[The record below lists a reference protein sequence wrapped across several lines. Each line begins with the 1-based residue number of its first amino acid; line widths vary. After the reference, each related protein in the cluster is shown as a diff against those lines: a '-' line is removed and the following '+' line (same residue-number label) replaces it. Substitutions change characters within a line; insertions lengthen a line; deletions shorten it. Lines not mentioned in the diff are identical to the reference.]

1 MQPRLAA
8 ISGRLKGAVFNV
20 SDEGTVIGRETSANL
35 CIAESAVSRR
45 HSKLE
50 KSGDDYVIN
59 DLDSLNGTFVN
70 DVPVKTRVLQH
81 GDRVRVGE
89 SQFLFLLFEGDE
101 SSKSSQIE
109 IDERQVLSGSTVQV
123 RFDDALYLMA
133 RDLSALMKVSTT
145 INAIRGL
152 EELQERLLILLFEVV
167 PAQRGAILLSA
178 EGSLEPTSVFGL
190 DRAHGKDQTVI
201 VSRTIIRQVMRD
213 GVSLLTSNTLDPN
226 LGTDSLIS
234 AGAMFV
240 MCVPLMM
247 FDHNIGVI
255 YLDSTDPQDQF
266 NKDHLQ
272 LVTAISGIAAVAIE
286 NARQFEWLESENQ
299 RLLADVNIDHNMIG
313 ESGPMQRVYHF
324 ISKVAPTDSNVLI
337 TGESGTGKE
346 LAARAIHRNS
356 KRVQKPFVAV
366 NCAALTESLLESE
379 NQRLLADVNID
390 HNMIGESGP
399 MQRVYHFISK
409 VAPTDSNVLITGES
423 GTGKEL
429 AARAI
434 HRNSKR
440 VQKPFVAVNCAALTE
455 SLLESELFGHEKGA
469 FTGALTQKK
478 GRLEI
483 AEGGTLFLD
492 EIGELSSALQVKLL
506 RVLQEREFERVGGT
520 QTIKIDIRLIAATNR
535 NLEEAI
541 EAGEFRQDLYYRL
554 NVVSF
559 ELPALRDRRE
569 DIPLLAN
576 YFADKYSVKCNRKL
590 RGLSPEARARLSAY
604 DWPGNVRELENAM
617 ERALVLGTTDLI
629 LPEDLP
635 EALLESESTRTAAS
649 ATSYHDAVAQTK
661 KQIILTAMEKA
672 KGNYTEA
679 AKLLG
684 VHPNYL
690 HRLVRNLNLKDQIK
704 Q

>member
-20 SDEGTVIGRETSANL
+20 SDEGAVIGRETSANL

-50 KSGDDYVIN
+50 KTGDDYVIN

-70 DVPVKTRVLQH
+70 DVPVKSRVLQH
-81 GDRVRVGE
+81 GDRIRIGE
-89 SQFLFLLFEGDE
+89 SQFLFLLFDGDE

-152 EELQERLLILLFEVV
+152 EELQERLLMLLFEVV
-167 PAQRGAILLSA
+167 PAQRGAILLGT
-178 EGSLEPTSVFGL
+178 EGSPDPASVFGL
-190 DRAHGKDQTVI
+190 DRKHGKDQTVI

-213 GVSLLTSNTLDPN
+213 GVALLTSNPLDPD
-226 LGTDSLIS
+226 LGTNSLIA
-234 AGAMFV
+234 AGAQSV
-240 MCVPLMM
+240 MCLPLMM
-247 FDHNIGVI
+247 LDRIMGVI
-255 YLDSTDPQDQF
+255 YLDSTDPHDQF

-313 ESGPMQRVYHF
+313 ESAAMQKVYHF
-324 ISKVAPTDSNVLI
+324 ISKVAPTDSTVLI

-356 KRVQKPFVAV
+356 KRAQKPFVAV
-366 NCAALTESLLESE
+366 NCSAL
-379 NQRLLADVNID
+379 N
-390 HNMIGESGP
+390 
-399 MQRVYHFISK
+399 
-409 VAPTDSNVLITGES
+409 
-423 GTGKEL
+423 
-429 AARAI
+429 
-434 HRNSKR
+434 
-440 VQKPFVAVNCAALTE
+440 E
-455 SLLESELFGHEKGA
+455 SLLESELFGHERGA
-469 FTGALTQKK
+469 FTGALAQKK

-483 AEGGTLFLD
+483 ADGGTLFLD

-569 DIPLLAN
+569 DIQLLAN
-576 YFADKYSVKCNRKL
+576 YFANKYSIKCNRKL
-590 RGLSPEARARLSAY
+590 RGLSPEARVRLNAY
-604 DWPGNVRELENAM
+604 DWPGNVRELENTI
-617 ERALVLGTTDLI
+617 ERAVVLGTTDLI

-635 EALLESESTRTAAS
+635 EALLESGGHIARSTA
-649 ATSYHDAVAQTK
+649 SYHDAVAATK
-661 KQIILTAMEKA
+661 KQIILAAMEKS
-672 KGNYTEA
+672 KGSYTEA

-690 HRLVRNLNLKDQIK
+690 HRLIRNLNLKDQIK
-704 Q
+704 